1 MSEAPP
7 KDLQHSVEQL
17 ISYCR
22 QLEQQN
28 QQLKKSEQALK
39 LERNRLL
46 LVRDKTQK
54 RVEAMISRLKAMES

>member
-1 MSEAPP
+1 MSETPQNN
-7 KDLQHSVEQL
+7 LHHSVEQL
-17 ISYCR
+17 ISYCQR
-22 QLEQQN
+22 LELQN
-28 QQLKKSEQALK
+28 QQLKTSEQALK